1 LATNGYSTIL
11 WPLILYFILV
21 IVVVVGMLGLSYILG
36 QRHQEPAT
44 NQPFESGIAPTGS
57 ARLRFSAQFYLVSM
71 LFVIFDLEAVFLVAW
86 AVALR
91 ESGWQGYLGALVFV
105 GVLVA
110 GLIYEWRLGALDWN
124 KRKAYTNR

>member
-1 LATNGYSTIL
+1 
-11 WPLILYFILV
+11 
-21 IVVVVGMLGLSYILG
+21 MLGLSYILG
-36 QRHQEPAT
+36 QRHRETAT
-44 NQPFESGIAPTGS
+44 DQPFESGIAPTGS
-57 ARLRFSAQFYLVSM
+57 ARLRFPAQFYLVSM

-91 ESGWQGYLGALVFV
+91 ESGWSGYLGALVFI

-110 GLIYEWRLGALDWN
+110 GFIYEWRMGALDWN